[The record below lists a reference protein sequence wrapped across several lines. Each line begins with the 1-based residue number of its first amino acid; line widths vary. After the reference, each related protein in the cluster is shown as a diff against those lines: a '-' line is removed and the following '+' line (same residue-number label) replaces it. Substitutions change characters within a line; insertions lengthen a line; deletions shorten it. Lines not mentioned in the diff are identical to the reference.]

1 MKFEYAN
8 PKEVGLNADVLT
20 QMLCELEEKAELH
33 SIVIMKDDKVIVD
46 GSWMPYEKD
55 VPQMMHSLSKTGTSL
70 CVGIAASEGKLSLDD
85 KFIEYVREDLPE
97 NYDRVLDQVTIYDL
111 LTMQAGSAACANN
124 VYFTALK
131 SDWERTWLG
140 EKRIAEDVGKAFHYD
155 SGCSYTLSK
164 IVSKVMGTTCINL
177 LQERVFS
184 KIGIDHVDW
193 LHSPEGFNTG
203 GWGMYLTARQIARL
217 GQLFLHGGRW
227 NEEQIIPADWV
238 HEMSLMR
245 ISKPGCGHKVLSG
258 YGYHFHTGEK
268 LYAAEGAFG
277 QLLICFRELPV
288 VIGITSGTNCE
299 FVPDICQKYIYQAL
313 EKQDGNFNGAALAQK
328 MESLHLPFAG
338 GESASDEKEDSLFGR
353 WLLLNQNPREIR
365 KVRFDR
371 EDGHLIRIKF
381 ELSDSTVKTAW
392 AGYQCWVKNDL
403 FTDYTKRLHCLS
415 YAFSGGVLTIAD
427 CMINTSYREE
437 YTFDF
442 SGATVV
448 CGWKPNVTYLD
459 GNDNSKRVFMEST
472 VTYHEK

>member
-70 CVGIAASEGKLSLDD
+70 CVGIAVSEGKLSLDD

-140 EKRIAEDVGKAFHYD
+140 EKRIAKDVGKAFHYD
-155 SGCSYTLSK
+155 SGCSYTLSQ

-328 MESLHLPFAG
+328 MESLYLPFAG

-459 GNDNSKRVFMEST
+459 GNDNGKRVFMEST

>member
-1 MKFEYAN
+1 MKFEYAT
-8 PKEVGLNADVLT
+8 PKSVGLNADVLT

-33 SIVIMKDDKVIVD
+33 SIVVIKDDKVVVD
-46 GSWMPYEKD
+46 GSWTPYEKD
-55 VPQMMHSLSKTGTSL
+55 IPQMMHSLSKTGTSL
-70 CVGIAASEGKLSLDD
+70 CVGIAISEGKLSLDD
-85 KFIEYVREDLPE
+85 KFIDYVREDLPE
-97 NYDRVLDQVTIYDL
+97 NYDRILDQVTIYDL

-131 SDWERTWLG
+131 SDWEKTWLS
-140 EKRIAEDVGKAFHYD
+140 EKRIADDVGKAFHYD

-164 IVSKVMGTTCINL
+164 IVSKVMRKTCIDL

-184 KIGIDHVDW
+184 KIGMDHVDW
-193 LHSPEGFNTG
+193 LHSPEGYNTG

-217 GQLFLHGGRW
+217 GQLFLHEGKW
-227 NEEQIIPADWV
+227 NGEQIIPADWV
-238 HEMSLMR
+238 REMGLTR
-245 ISKPGCGHKVLSG
+245 IAKPGCEHKVLNG

-268 LYAAEGAFG
+268 LYAAEGAFE
-277 QLLICFRELPV
+277 QLLICFRELPIT
-288 VIGITSGTNCE
+288 IGITSGTNCE

-313 EKQDGNFNGAALAQK
+313 EANTGSSDEAALTEKVA
-328 MESLHLPFAG
+328 SLQLPFAS
-338 GESASDEKEDSLFGR
+338 GEFPFVETEDKLFGR

-371 EDGHLIRIKF
+371 ENGQMIRIKF
-381 ELSDSTVKTAW
+381 ELADSTVRTAW
-392 AGYQCWVKNDL
+392 AGYKRWIKNDL

-415 YAFSGGVLTIAD
+415 YAFSSGVLAIAD

-442 SGATVV
+442 SDATVA

-459 GNDNSKRVFMEST
+459 GNDNSKRVFMENT
-472 VTYHEK
+472 VTYHER